1 MKQLKL
7 KKHQGGFIK
16 SIISAGASLL
26 GGKLANSA
34 RKDAAQTVGNFNQA
48 TAREQMD
55 FQERMS
61 NTAHQRQVKDLR
73 SAGLN
78 PILSAKYGGASTPSG
93 AMGQMPM
100 FDQQDIFTPAVNTG
114 MASMQA
120 HAGVQKIGSEIEKME
135 QEIEESKTRANLNDT
150 QVRKIEYEI
159 PRVIAETE
167 LANTGAALHR
177 ANTDLARVRSL
188 VESLSAQE
196 KEIIVK
202 MAEMDL
208 AILNG
213 PNAEYFQKL
222 KLLKGTSVGSALNLA
237 GDKAVTGW
245 KQILEQVINWAN

>member
-1 MKQLKL
+1 MRQLKL
-7 KKHQGGFIK
+7 KSKQAGFIK

-26 GGKLANSA
+26 GGKLANSS
-34 RKDAAQTVGNFNQA
+34 REKAASTVGNFNQA

-73 SAGLN
+73 KAGLN

-100 FDQQDIFTPAVNTG
+100 FDQQDIFTPAVNS
-114 MASMQA
+114 ALSSMQTNA
-120 HAGVQKIGSEIEKME
+120 NVAKVSTEIDKME

-167 LANTGAALHR
+167 LANSGAALSR
-177 ANTDLARVRSL
+177 ANADLSRVKYL
-188 VESLSAQE
+188 VESLSAKE
-196 KEIIVK
+196 KEIIIK

-213 PNAEYFQKL
+213 DNGKYFQKL
-222 KLLKGTSVGSALNLA
+222 KLLKGASIGSAAALA
-237 GDKAVTGW
+237 GDSATAGW
-245 KQILEQVINWAN
+245 KMILEQVLNWAK